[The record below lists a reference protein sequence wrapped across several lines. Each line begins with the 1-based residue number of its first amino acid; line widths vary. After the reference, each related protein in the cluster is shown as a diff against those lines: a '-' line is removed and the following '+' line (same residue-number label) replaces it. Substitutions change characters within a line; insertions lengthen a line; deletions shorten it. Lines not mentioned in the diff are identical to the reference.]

1 MSKYCHTADTTQH
14 SDSLWENDDILNRRL
29 NLLDI
34 DDDQHTLSFM
44 DDWQGYDVDQDRITI
59 DQDNEI
65 YQIFTKI
72 DLVEHII
79 KSDLSQLY
87 VQSGKGFVRCLD
99 KKAERLLLDFPV
111 LKDYPD
117 SRWDC
122 EHARIFDDAFQPV
135 SAHYYDT
142 PEHFFKPC
150 STNMSFLK
158 DGEPVIYTDL
168 VNTLIK
174 AINHD
179 TRYKAAL
186 KIRQDKSSE
195 QYRSAVRYVDSI
207 RQSYSRLLVLRLD
220 LCLPR
225 AIKLEVDYQR
235 MKALLNTFLR
245 KLARDCIRKKFI
257 SWGISG
263 S

>member
-1 MSKYCHTADTTQH
+1 
-14 SDSLWENDDILNRRL
+14 
-29 NLLDI
+29 
-34 DDDQHTLSFM
+34 
-44 DDWQGYDVDQDRITI
+44 
-59 DQDNEI
+59 
-65 YQIFTKI
+65 
-72 DLVEHII
+72 
-79 KSDLSQLY
+79 
-87 VQSGKGFVRCLD
+87 
-99 KKAERLLLDFPV
+99 
-111 LKDYPD
+111 
-117 SRWDC
+117 
-122 EHARIFDDAFQPV
+122 
-135 SAHYYDT
+135 
-142 PEHFFKPC
+142 
-150 STNMSFLK
+150 MSFLK